1 MKIEPA
7 KQSGQGKTMKMR
19 WAGTIAATLKLRVK
33 VYITIFIS
41 HYCERS
47 KASTYKQPTVSIQAP
62 HYLPLLKAA
71 HCSIILNSSSR
82 SIMLAFQI
90 LVDEVLGKPECIL
103 LCPSKEEG
111 SLSQP
116 NFQLLK
122 HLFYNK
128 NNLPSRDLAQSVL
141 NLTHYEEMMKMFNDS
156 FGSGNICWWVIH
168 SAKSGI
174 YTLSVEAFYTMKL
187 EHKIKF
193 RFAYG
198 FPSLSGAF
206 NALLNSSS
214 APSNMV
220 YDPNSNRAVS
230 MEVLKTVMSNLPQ
243 ILVHVK
249 SSTGMVLYVAAH
261 DLLII
266 LKKSPEEVEII
277 ESELMS
283 SASLQE
289 FSAQVG
295 NIVPDDIYLGCVWK
309 LYLEA
314 GADVA

>member
-1 MKIEPA
+1 
-7 KQSGQGKTMKMR
+7 
-19 WAGTIAATLKLRVK
+19 
-33 VYITIFIS
+33 
-41 HYCERS
+41 
-47 KASTYKQPTVSIQAP
+47 
-62 HYLPLLKAA
+62 
-71 HCSIILNSSSR
+71 
-82 SIMLAFQI
+82 
-90 LVDEVLGKPECIL
+90 
-103 LCPSKEEG
+103 
-111 SLSQP
+111 
-116 NFQLLK
+116 
-122 HLFYNK
+122 
-128 NNLPSRDLAQSVL
+128 
-141 NLTHYEEMMKMFNDS
+141 
-156 FGSGNICWWVIH
+156 
-168 SAKSGI
+168 
-174 YTLSVEAFYTMKL
+174 
-187 EHKIKF
+187 
-193 RFAYG
+193 
-198 FPSLSGAF
+198 
-206 NALLNSSS
+206 
-214 APSNMV
+214 MV

-249 SSTGMVLYVAAH
+249 SSTGMVLYVAAHLRAAH